1 MSDKSAFDVKNLET
15 IDIERKQDVLD
26 ELNLPQGV
34 VSFLRKNK
42 RNIKVAAV
50 VVTVVVFGWV
60 FLNHYA
66 ETRRDESV
74 ALLAK
79 ALKEKP
85 GAVVKDQLME
95 DLLSDYGSTD
105 AALLGRLEMANTAI
119 DDKKFQDAIKGY
131 QEVLK
136 EVAVNSPLI
145 PLLHYGLAYAYESND
160 EPDKALA
167 HFTNLSEMAGFK
179 SEGLLAMG
187 RIYENKGASDK
198 AKEIYEKYLAL
209 KDTLAF
215 SDTAWVED
223 RLAKLND
230 EQP

>member
-1 MSDKSAFDVKNLET
+1 MSDKSAFDIKNLET
-15 IDIERKQDVLD
+15 IDIERKRDVLD
-26 ELNLPQGV
+26 ELNLPTGV

-42 RNIKVAAV
+42 RNIKIAAV
-50 VVTVVVFGWV
+50 VVTVMVFGWV

-74 ALLAK
+74 DMLAK
-79 ALKEKP
+79 ALKENP
-85 GAVVKDQLME
+85 GAAAKDQLMA

-105 AALLGRLEMANTAI
+105 AALLGRLEMANTAF
-119 DDKKFQDAIKGY
+119 DDKKIQDAIKGY
-131 QEVLK
+131 QEVLR
-136 EVAVNSPLI
+136 EVTVNSPLI

-160 EPDKALA
+160 EPDKALT

-187 RIYENKGASDK
+187 RIYENMGAIDK

-209 KDTLAF
+209 KDTFAF
-215 SDTAWVED
+215 SDTAWAED
-223 RLAKLND
+223 RLVKLND
-230 EQP
+230 EL